1 MSEDGY
7 PKQHIFNIDKT
18 VLPEEKMPP
27 RTFIAREEMPMSGF
41 KVSKGDIG

>member
-27 RTFIAREEMPMSGF
+27 RTFIARDEKTIPGF
-41 KVSKGDIG
+41 EISKAG